1 MLQRLSSV
9 LAVLAVVSVM
19 IAAVTP
25 RSRTKGRLRLAGS
38 LLIGTAFV
46 VGSLCQALIEAKLWL
61 GLVGVSAGLFLGWVG
76 MRKYR
81 RDPEGRTRASKI
93 LYLRADCGQLVPSS
107 SVRQQA
113 IPSPAPR
120 VGLVTSSAW
129 TFGPPNENWV
139 ER

>member
-1 MLQRLSSV
+1 MFQRLSAV

-25 RSRTKGRLRLAGS
+25 TSRTKGRLRLAGS

-81 RDPEGRTRASKI
+81 RDPEGRTRASQI
-93 LYLRADCGQLVPSS
+93 L
-107 SVRQQA
+107 
-113 IPSPAPR
+113 
-120 VGLVTSSAW
+120 
-129 TFGPPNENWV
+129 
-139 ER
+139 